1 MTTVLR
7 TCTKTFTK
15 AITGREP
22 AFDRDDQNKD
32 ELLEFIIY
40 PNPNQGDFS
49 VNLEFASQTNID
61 MKLFSLASNALL
73 QHINLY
79 DKKPMTSLLTCRVH
93 YPQEYTSLCC
103 KHLTKAMSEKLWW
116 NERTA

>member
-1 MTTVLR
+1 MTATLGD
-7 TCTKTFTK
+7 CTKTFIKT
-15 AITGREP
+15 ITVREP
-22 AFDRDDQNKD
+22 AFDRYHQNKD
-32 ELLEFIIY
+32 GLLDFIIY

-79 DKKPMTSLLTCRVH
+79 DNKTYDIPFNL
-93 YPQEYTSLCC
+93 QEIGRA
-103 KHLTKAMSEKLWW
+103 HV
-116 NERTA
+116 